1 MNKAFRCGCVQEGEE
16 GGSATSSSTEDEP
29 EETGDEMLDYDDL
42 VEGTQ
47 NVISQVH
54 VETHIRVYLYRA
66 SIVRHS
72 FCQCI
77 SIEACGSCG
86 WVY

>member
-47 NVISQVH
+47 NVISQVQLL
-54 VETHIRVYLYRA
+54 THIKK
-66 SIVRHS
+66 
-72 FCQCI
+72 
-77 SIEACGSCG
+77 
-86 WVY
+86 